1 MIKLSFNDYLTEVK
15 KLDINSKEYKQLINL
30 YNDYVLTDSEMF
42 REFELM
48 LDNRK

>member
-1 MIKLSFNDYLTEVK
+1 MINLSFNDYLTEVK
-15 KLDINSKEYKQLINL
+15 KLDINSLEYKQLIDV